1 MGEGEAMKSG
11 GKKVIFYFMLF
22 LPLLLVITSPLLPLW
37 SLQLNAPLYGQ
48 KWLTVVVH
56 PLWGVSGDLQEINI
70 VNHYVGLGRIGNEE
84 IQEIAYLPYVYL
96 LSIFL
101 AILSTAAFHLKKMR
115 LGKLS
120 LSLRILLVLSLYL
133 YVYLWL
139 YNYTHT
145 ITPGAAIKIEP
156 FDPPFIGEHR
166 VANFVIRSF
175 PDLSLALLT
184 VSPLIELF
192 NAYRLTR

>member
-22 LPLLLVITSPLLPLW
+22 LPLLLVIPSPLLPLW
-37 SLQLNAPLYGQ
+37 SFQLNAPLYGQ

-120 LSLRILLVLSLYL
+120 LYLYPLALSLCM
-133 YVYLWL
+133 WL

-184 VSPLIELF
+184 ASPLIELF

>member
-1 MGEGEAMKSG
+1 
-11 GKKVIFYFMLF
+11 
-22 LPLLLVITSPLLPLW
+22 
-37 SLQLNAPLYGQ
+37 
-48 KWLTVVVH
+48 
-56 PLWGVSGDLQEINI
+56 
-70 VNHYVGLGRIGNEE
+70 
-84 IQEIAYLPYVYL
+84 
-96 LSIFL
+96 
-101 AILSTAAFHLKKMR
+101 MR

-156 FDPPFIGEHR
+156 FDHPFIGEHR